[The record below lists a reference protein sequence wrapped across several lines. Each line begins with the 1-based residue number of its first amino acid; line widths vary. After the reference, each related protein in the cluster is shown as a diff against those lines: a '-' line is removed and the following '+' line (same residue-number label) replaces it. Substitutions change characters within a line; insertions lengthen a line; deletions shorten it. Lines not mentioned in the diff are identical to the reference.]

1 MRARPEGLRG
11 SKHSPRWEP
20 LSAGLDSPPE
30 KPPRAYC
37 PGGGVGEAPDA
48 HGDQNLVDQGAQQT
62 QTKENQ
68 HQSMTIGRQAAISK
82 LDKPSITFSAYELL

>member
-1 MRARPEGLRG
+1 
-11 SKHSPRWEP
+11 
-20 LSAGLDSPPE
+20 
-30 KPPRAYC
+30 
-37 PGGGVGEAPDA
+37 VGEAPDA